1 MHHAILQQA
10 VSTILAWPLEGHER
24 MARDAAMDTLLRA
37 EVGGLFGG
45 VSEGGKER
53 LREILRAMAGFVKN
67 ADIEDVVS
75 GGHWRPWGQMQHF
88 MRFSGRTEA
97 DSVRLAVDSLWNYA
111 DEAVFWYRRGEAGR
125 AKSSLGRALHG
136 LQDSFS
142 PAHVKREKDENGLL
156 VIKGLFE
163 YTSQD
168 KAEHEEGDE
177 GYRTGDGAESPYSE
191 LGKATV
197 LASQMLLS
205 YFVLR
210 AVGRESEAAGTRQKL
225 GDTYLREALP

>member
-1 MHHAILQQA
+1 
-10 VSTILAWPLEGHER
+10 
-24 MARDAAMDTLLRA
+24 
-37 EVGGLFGG
+37 
-45 VSEGGKER
+45 
-53 LREILRAMAGFVKN
+53 
-67 ADIEDVVS
+67 
-75 GGHWRPWGQMQHF
+75 
-88 MRFSGRTEA
+88 
-97 DSVRLAVDSLWNYA
+97 
-111 DEAVFWYRRGEAGR
+111 
-125 AKSSLGRALHG
+125 
-136 LQDSFS
+136 
-142 PAHVKREKDENGLL
+142 VKREKDENGLL